1 MPGAGPEPHA
11 RTGPAFSN
19 MPRIVTRAAPPDREL
34 ALVRQGVPALLA
46 RIYAA
51 RGIAAASELAHPI
64 DGLLPVEPLRNVD
77 AIAVILADA
86 IRDGRRL
93 LIVADYDADGATGCA
108 VGVRALRAFGAEV
121 DYLVPNRFDYGYGLT
136 PEIVRIAAE
145 RKPNSII
152 TVDNGIAS
160 VEGVA
165 EAKRL
170 GIDVLVTD
178 HHLPGTLLPDAL
190 CIVNPNQA
198 GCAFPSKCMAGV
210 GVMFYVMLALRA
222 ELRRRGAFA
231 SRGEPNLAQLLDLVA
246 LGTVADVVRLDR
258 NNRILVHQGLR
269 RIRAGKASSLVRAL
283 FREAGREPMRASTS
297 DLGFVAGPRLNAA
310 GRLQD
315 MSLGIDGLTTDDET
329 LAADIARQL
338 NGLNRERREIEA
350 GMQET
355 ALAALEEPRD
365 PASFSLVL
373 FDPGWHQGVIG
384 ILASRLKDRFH
395 RPVIAFAQGANGEL
409 KGSGRSIPGL
419 HLRDALDLVA
429 KRHPGLILRFGGH
442 AAAAGLSI
450 SAYHLED
457 FAAAFEET
465 VRGLLTPADLE
476 QLIEIDGS
484 LPAEEATLDVAD
496 ALEQEPWGQGFPAP
510 AFFDAFEVVDQ
521 RIVGGR
527 HLKLRLGRGRRSFGC
542 ILFGRTDPVPKE
554 IRAVYR
560 LAVNEFNG
568 SRTLEVRLDHWTP
581 LADPAWT

>member
-1 MPGAGPEPHA
+1 
-11 RTGPAFSN
+11 
-19 MPRIVTRAAPPDREL
+19 MPRIVTRPVPPDREQTL
-34 ALVRQGVPALLA
+34 LGQGVPALLA
-46 RIYAA
+46 RLYAA
-51 RGIAAASELAHPI
+51 RGITDACEVDHRI
-64 DGLLPVEPLRNVD
+64 DALLPVGPLRN
-77 AIAVILADA
+77 AGAMAAILADA

-108 VGVRALRAFGAEV
+108 VGVRALRAFGACV

-145 RKPNSII
+145 RKPDFII

-178 HHLPGTLLPDAL
+178 HHLPGSVLPDAL

-198 GCAFPSKCMAGV
+198 GCDFPSKSIAGV

-231 SRGEPNLAQLLDLVA
+231 SRPEPNLAHLLDLVA

-258 NNRILVHQGLR
+258 NNRLLVQQGLR
-269 RIRAGKASSLVRAL
+269 RIRAGRACALVTAL
-283 FREAGREPMRASTS
+283 LRTAGRDGLRASTY

-315 MSLGIDGLTTDDET
+315 MSVGIDGLTSDDESR
-329 LAADIARQL
+329 AAEIARQL
-338 NGLNRERREIEA
+338 DGLNRQRREIEA
-350 GMQET
+350 DMQES
-355 ALAALEEPRD
+355 ALAALEQAEHTD
-365 PASFSLVL
+365 SFSLAL

-384 ILASRLKDRFH
+384 ILASRLKDRLH
-395 RPVIAFAQGANGEL
+395 RPAITFAPGSTGEL
-409 KGSGRSIPGL
+409 KGSGRSIRGL

-450 SAYHLED
+450 PATRLQD

-476 QLIEIDGS
+476 QIIETDGS
-484 LPAEEATLDVAD
+484 LAPEDATLDLAD
-496 ALEQEPWGQGFPAP
+496 TLEHETWGQGFPAP
-510 AFFDAFEVVDQ
+510 AFADAFAVVDQ
-521 RIVGGR
+521 RIVGDR
-527 HLKLRLGRGRRSFGC
+527 HLKLRLARGRRTFQS
-542 ILFGRTDPVPKE
+542 ILFGRTEPLPDE

-560 LAVNEFNG
+560 LWVNEFNG
-568 SRTLEVRLDHWTP
+568 SRALELRLDHWTP
-581 LADPAWT
+581 LTDPAWT